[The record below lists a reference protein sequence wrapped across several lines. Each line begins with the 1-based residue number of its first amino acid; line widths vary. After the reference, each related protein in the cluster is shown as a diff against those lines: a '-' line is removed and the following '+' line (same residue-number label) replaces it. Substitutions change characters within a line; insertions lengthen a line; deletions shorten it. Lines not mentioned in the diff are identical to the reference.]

1 MSADAAVAVA
11 LVGALATA
19 FAARAVLRGKR
30 PGAFA
35 RAARAGEPASSRAR
49 DGVGDGA
56 SDVAPTID
64 ADHAFLLARCAGDEG
79 EVFRRLEAEIRR
91 NPSLDEREAYRR
103 AVRTWF
109 LEARGGTHGTIGEG
123 VEDVWL

>member
-1 MSADAAVAVA
+1 MGKNGPSPDEC
-11 LVGALATA
+11 LAGTGHKGELFG
-19 FAARAVLRGKR
+19 FA
-30 PGAFA
+30 
-35 RAARAGEPASSRAR
+35 
-49 DGVGDGA
+49 
-56 SDVAPTID
+56 
-64 ADHAFLLARCAGDEG
+64 AGDEG